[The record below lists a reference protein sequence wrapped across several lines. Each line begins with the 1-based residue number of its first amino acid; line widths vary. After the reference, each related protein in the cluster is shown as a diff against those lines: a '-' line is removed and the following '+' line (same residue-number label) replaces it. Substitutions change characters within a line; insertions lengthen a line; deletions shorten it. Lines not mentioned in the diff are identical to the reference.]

1 MTIYMSCFGCSKGMK
16 MVEDPLE
23 KAFEKAESILQDLS
37 GIVLEVEG
45 KVLEKIE
52 DTAATVIQDLS
63 GIVHQVEEE
72 AKAVVRER
80 AATVSAVVEKG
91 SSEIEDLKE

>member
-1 MTIYMSCFGCSKGMK
+1 

-23 KAFEKAESILQDLS
+23 KALEKAESILQDLS
-37 GIVLEVEG
+37 GIVLEVEV
-45 KVLEKIE
+45 KVLEKKDDIS
-52 DTAATVIQDLS
+52 ATVIQDLS

-91 SSEIEDLKE
+91 SSEIEDLKKDVKE